1 MCAAALD
8 YGKSECAAVPN
19 GEGECAAVPEAE
31 DQEAQVVDA
40 NVQHEGAPPAGAQVG
55 YTLHVEPC

>member
-8 YGKSECAAVPN
+8 YG
-19 GEGECAAVPEAE
+19 EGECAAIPEAQDAAVE
-31 DQEAQVVDA
+31 DAH
-40 NVQHEGAPPAGAQVG
+40 VQHEGAAPAGAQVG